1 MLAMQRFSLSAENVA
16 LGKSTLMYDDGNNGG
31 RAVNGDRNC
40 EQSTVFPSRE
50 CIAFI
55 FAQ

>member
-1 MLAMQRFSLSAENVA
+1 MLAMHRFSLSAENVA

-40 EQSTVFPSRE
+40 EQSTVFPNSE
-50 CIAFI
+50 YIAFT